1 MRFGEF
7 ELDLSTREL
16 STNGAKQT
24 LAPQPF
30 QVLELLIQHR
40 GQLVTRDDLIHHLW
54 PSDTFV
60 DYEQGLK
67 KAINRLREALNRLRL
82 SFRDQLHPLT
92 ETGEIPRPEPFGP
105 PLTGVVGG
113 VCVRREC
120 RVSLVS
126 APTNFDASFGISIDE
141 RKMPR
146 QTTGD
151 FATGI
156 KDHRKKGSGG

>member
-67 KAINRLREALNRLRL
+67 KAIKRLREALNDSADHPRFIETIPGQGYRFVGQVETL
-82 SFRDQLHPLT
+82 S
-92 ETGEIPRPEPFGP
+92 
-105 PLTGVVGG
+105 
-113 VCVRREC
+113 
-120 RVSLVS
+120 
-126 APTNFDASFGISIDE
+126 
-141 RKMPR
+141 
-146 QTTGD
+146 
-151 FATGI
+151 
-156 KDHRKKGSGG
+156 